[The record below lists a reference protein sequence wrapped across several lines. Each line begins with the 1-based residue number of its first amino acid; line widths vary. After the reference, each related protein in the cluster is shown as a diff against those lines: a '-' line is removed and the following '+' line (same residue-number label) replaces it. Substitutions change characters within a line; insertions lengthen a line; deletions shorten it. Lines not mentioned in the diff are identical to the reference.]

1 MLGDMAS
8 LAGIV
13 SATTR
18 FANRRGVYAGRR
30 ATKVHVALYRCSGGR
45 IGGRMPGR
53 RHARIL
59 LLDHVGAK
67 SGIPRTSPLMYVDA
81 GAAVAIAASKAG
93 QPHHPAWYHNLLA
106 HPDTTIRIG
115 RQVRSVRARVATATE
130 YPDLWREFVAMTP
143 DYEFY
148 RRQAGGRTIPLVV
161 LEPR

>member
-1 MLGDMAS
+1 MLGGMPW

-30 ATKVHVALYRCSGGR
+30 STKVHVALYRWSGGR
-45 IGGRMPGR
+45 IGGHMPGR

-59 LLDHVGAK
+59 LLDHVGAR
-67 SGIPRTSPLMYVDA
+67 SGIGRTSPLLYIDA

-115 RQVRSVRARVATATE
+115 TEVRPVRARVATAAE
-130 YPDLWREFVAMTP
+130 YPGLWREFVTMTS

-148 RRQAGGRTIPLVV
+148 RRQAGERRIPLVV

>member
-18 FANRRGVYAGRR
+18 FANCRGVYAGRR

-106 HPDTTIRIG
+106 PPTPRSGSEGKSARCGRGSPPRPNIG
-115 RQVRSVRARVATATE
+115 TCGVNSW
-130 YPDLWREFVAMTP
+130 L
-143 DYEFY
+143 
-148 RRQAGGRTIPLVV
+148 
-161 LEPR
+161 

>member
-1 MLGDMAS
+1 MLGGMPW

-30 ATKVHVALYRCSGGR
+30 ATKVHVALYRRSGGR

-53 RHARIL
+53 RRARIL
-59 LLDHVGAK
+59 LLDHLGAK
-67 SGIPRTSPLMYVDA
+67 SGIVRTSPLLYVDV

-115 RQVRSVRARVATATE
+115 TEVRPVRARVATAAE
-130 YPDLWREFVAMTP
+130 YPDLWREFVTMTP

-148 RRQAGGRTIPLVV
+148 RRQAGERRIPLVV

>member
-1 MLGDMAS
+1 MLGGMPW

-30 ATKVHVALYRCSGGR
+30 STKVHVALYRWSGGR
-45 IGGRMPGR
+45 IGGHMPGR

-67 SGIPRTSPLMYVDA
+67 SGIPRSSPLLYVGA

-93 QPHHPAWYHNLLA
+93 QPRHPAWYHNLLA

-115 RQVRSVRARVATATE
+115 TEVRPVRARVATAAE
-130 YPDLWREFVAMTP
+130 YPDLWREFVTMTP